1 MYLYQFA
8 PSPGKADYQKL
19 AEYVAT
25 SRADQLHPALW
36 PQRGQVADGLRRL
49 SREPEQQAAR
59 SAYHALRLFV
69 W

>member
-1 MYLYQFA
+1 MYQFA
-8 PSPGKADYQKL
+8 PQPTENDYQKL

-25 SRADQLHPALW
+25 SLSEKLHPALW
-36 PQRGQVADGLRRL
+36 PQRLQVADGLRRFG
-49 SREPEQQAAR
+49 REPQQQAAR